1 MDDYSFLKGNQKDD
15 EARSLLKGKEGHS
28 PEEAKE
34 LLQKL
39 RKFSGFIEDVI
50 FDFNSTEILGC
61 HHLFEARI

>member
-15 EARSLLKGKEGHS
+15 ERHSLLRGKDDHS

-39 RKFSGFIEDVI
+39 KKYAGFIEDVN
-50 FDFNSTEILGC
+50 FQLNSTNNLGGN
-61 HHLFEARI
+61 HLFETRI